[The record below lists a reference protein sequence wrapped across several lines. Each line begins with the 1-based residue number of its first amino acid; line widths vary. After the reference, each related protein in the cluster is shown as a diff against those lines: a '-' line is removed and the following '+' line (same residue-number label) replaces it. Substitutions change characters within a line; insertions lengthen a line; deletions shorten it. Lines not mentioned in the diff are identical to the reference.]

1 MAVDYVRYLNA
12 NQFGIDDVLYSKLIK
27 VLSDLKQGA
36 MPAGQWLS
44 VLKSLPSSKG
54 VKQSEI
60 TDCQLESH
68 LGSFA
73 PEKRVPKSELVDFVA
88 KRLPLIKR
96 IDLAHPKYA
105 EYVTLDGAKY
115 TERLYVLS
123 SERMAA
129 DDEIEDL
136 MYQIEELGFDPSPLL
151 ENPDLVDQIEN
162 RMKLIRGV
170 LSEKYDF
177 SKHHF
182 SKNVEKHG
190 KNLMAH
196 ARFQV
201 KGGQFFIQEI
211 QSDWAQKGRRNNWNE
226 NYPKAPFVTETSE
239 WAAVVL
245 RDLLNEAANNPDC
258 KSVSWINGN
267 LRNGWNQSHNDNLD
281 YFYDTIV
288 RKIVEKSFSS
298 TGQKTKL
305 IPIVTKNGQTEDVLG
320 FEMTDAV
327 RAELKKAQP
336 LYTREGVMPWGAVVD
351 EGARDAVKARV
362 VQECE
367 RMTGSA
373 KTIRFVSKL
382 YDYSTGNEVAA
393 QYVNAGITLSL
404 RAATLDRAARHELWH
419 FAHENLLLPH
429 EKIEMRLAFGIGSQL
444 NTRTVE
450 TLNAMGLHAA
460 AQQCVDHQ
468 ECAAH
473 AFSLWME
480 GRMSVEPKTQ
490 GIFWSVVNACERIS
504 DWVSEKV
511 FGVKISKPEDLFVAM
526 REGALQARQAILDE
540 AADAAIAD
548 VANAPKG

>member
-88 KRLPLIKR
+88 KRLPQIKR
-96 IDLAHPKYA
+96 IDLAHPRYA
-105 EYVTLDGAKY
+105 SYVTLDGAKY

-162 RMKLIRGV
+162 RMKLIRDV
-170 LSEKYDF
+170 LPEKYDF
-177 SKHHF
+177 PNHHF

-201 KGGQFFIQEI
+201 NGGQFFIQEI

-429 EKIEMRLAFGIGSQL
+429 EKREMRLSFGIGSQL
-444 NTRTVE
+444 NSRTVE
-450 TLNAMGLHAA
+450 TLHSMGLHAA
-460 AQQCVDHQ
+460 AQQCVDHK

-490 GIFWSVVNACERIS
+490 GIFWSVANAFERIS
-504 DWVSEKV
+504 DWVSDKV

-540 AADAAIAD
+540 AAEATPVDAGD
-548 VANAPKG
+548 APGG